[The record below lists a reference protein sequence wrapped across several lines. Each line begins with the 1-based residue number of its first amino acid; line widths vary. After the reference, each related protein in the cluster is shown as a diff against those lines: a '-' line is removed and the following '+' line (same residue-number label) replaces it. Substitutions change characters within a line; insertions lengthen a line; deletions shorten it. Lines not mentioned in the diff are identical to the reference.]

1 MAHLLHRS
9 PCRVALVEDARGVVP
24 VGEVLGD
31 LPQRGEHA
39 GASVLELRRAV
50 SLHLFGGA
58 VLAEAKRVEG
68 SAGLDVEAH
77 ESVNRVG
84 GETVRT
90 EG

>member
-39 GASVLELRRAV
+39 DASVLELRRAV
-50 SLHLFGGA
+50 PLHLFGGA

-84 GETVRT
+84 GD
-90 EG
+90 GAY